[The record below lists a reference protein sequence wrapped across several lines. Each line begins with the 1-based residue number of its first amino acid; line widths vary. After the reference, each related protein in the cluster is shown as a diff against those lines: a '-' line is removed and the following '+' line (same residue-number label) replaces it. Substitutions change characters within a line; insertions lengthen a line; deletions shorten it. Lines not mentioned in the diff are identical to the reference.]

1 MHTATA
7 PQPICTQAQ
16 ARQLLDDLKA
26 AFLTLPEKKRAIL
39 VTELRSSTN
48 LDGTNDRPS
57 AAERQHSF
65 AARVTVGKESGV
77 AGWRFHPEFAAA
89 ACETSI

>member
-1 MHTATA
+1 MQTATA
-7 PQPICTQAQ
+7 PQPTCTQAQ

-26 AFLTLPEKKRAIL
+26 AFLILPEEKRAIL
-39 VTELRSSTN
+39 VTELRSTAN

-65 AARVTVGKESGV
+65 ASHVTLGKESGT
-77 AGWRFHPEFAAA
+77 AGWHFHPEFTAP
-89 ACETSI
+89 ACEASI

>member
-1 MHTATA
+1 MQTATA
-7 PQPICTQAQ
+7 TQPICTQAQ

-26 AFLTLPEKKRAIL
+26 AFLTLPEERRAIL
-39 VTELRSSTN
+39 VTELRSTTN
-48 LDGTNDRPS
+48 LDGTSDRPS

-65 AARVTVGKESGV
+65 AGRVTVSQESGV
-77 AGWRFHPEFAAA
+77 AGWHFHPEFAAA